1 MEMRME
7 TLAPKTQKRTATTK
21 RMTSHLIGGIG
32 NKKFDM
38 SNIEHRSKNETFDAT
53 TWEKKLYAKGE
64 VFSKQFVESKKLFAL
79 WNEGVENSE
88 VMFANYQQALLY
100 VLQHLY
106 SYLYYIETMYSKD
119 SRVAEKKL
127 LIEAIEQLAKDNDA
141 DKEYF
146 KSSSVVHN
154 IIKIAYAKQYIKAT
168 KENKRSL
175 QKRLSTYSNVLIN
188 ALTKGEDIKGKTD
201 EEGRIEPQ
209 YFQSVVLANGGINAF
224 SRLSKQSI
232 ALADELKEKGFESV
246 SEMTASEFKQ
256 HISNGEITY
265 LGNNE
270 CKHTFLNSSLDKS
283 LDEHLDIEVGEYALA
298 LVRKDEEANVVTL
311 FSTNT
316 NAIQSVL
323 NSESTRIENETVEQ
337 FTETLESEL
346 AERDEDFAKKLDAKR
361 VKAAI
366 GMTLTDLKTLEKAQ
380 QLALKHGG
388 FENAVKIYG
397 DYVSGDNLI
406 SGEYAFNNKNEK

>member
-1 MEMRME
+1 MVGENMSN
-7 TLAPKTQKRTATTK
+7 TTAQQKRTATTK
-21 RMTSHLIGGIG
+21 RMTSQLIGGIG
-32 NKKFDM
+32 NIKKVDM
-38 SNIEHRSKNETFDAT
+38 RSIEQRAKKETFNAT
-53 TWEKKLYAKGE
+53 DWEKKLYKGE
-64 VFSKQFVESKKLFAL
+64 VFSKQFVDSKKLFAL
-79 WNEGVENSE
+79 WSEGVENSE

-119 SRVAEKKL
+119 SRTAEKKIL
-127 LIEAIEQLAKDNDA
+127 VEAIEQLAKDNDA
-141 DKEYF
+141 DKDYF
-146 KSSSVVHN
+146 KSGSVAHN
-154 IIKIAYAKQYIKAT
+154 IIKIAYANQYIKAT
-168 KENKRSL
+168 KENKRGL

-209 YFQSVVLANGGINAF
+209 YFQSEVLANGGINAF
-224 SRLSKQSI
+224 SRLSKEAI
-232 ALADELKEKGFESV
+232 ALVKELEEKGFKTVGER
-246 SEMTASEFKQ
+246 TASEFKQ

-265 LGNNE
+265 LGNDE

-316 NAIQSVL
+316 NAIESVL
-323 NSESTRIENETVEQ
+323 VSESTRIENETVKQ
-337 FTETLESEL
+337 FTEAMEN
-346 AERDEDFAKKLDAKR
+346 ERAKKDKDFAKRIDSKR
-361 VKAAI
+361 SKKAI

-380 QLALKHGG
+380 KLALIHGG

-406 SGEYAFNNKNEK
+406 NGEYAFNNKNEK

>member
-1 MEMRME
+1 MKPSMLM
-7 TLAPKTQKRTATTK
+7 QKPTASKK
-21 RMTSHLIGGIG
+21 RATNTVVQNVNLNAIRQRKS
-32 NKKFDM
+32 DD
-38 SNIEHRSKNETFDAT
+38 TFDAT
-53 TWEKKLYAKGE
+53 SWEKKLYKGE
-64 VFSKQFVESKKLFAL
+64 VFSKQFVETKKLFAL

-119 SRVAEKKL
+119 NRTAEKKIL
-127 LIEAIEQLAKDNDA
+127 VDAIEQLAKENVA
-141 DKEYF
+141 DKDYF
-146 KSSSVVHN
+146 KSGSVAHN
-154 IIKIAYAKQYIKAT
+154 IIKIAYAQQYINAN
-168 KENKRSL
+168 EGNKRGL

-209 YFQSVVLANGGINAF
+209 YFQSEVLANGGINAF

-232 ALADELKEKGFESV
+232 ELANELAEKGFKTV

-265 LGNNE
+265 LGNDE
-270 CKHTFLNSSLDKS
+270 CKHTFLNTSLDKS

-323 NSESTRIENETVEQ
+323 VSESTRIENETVEQ

-346 AERDEDFAKKLDAKR
+346 AERDEDFAKKLEAKR
-361 VKAAI
+361 VKKEL
-366 GMTLTDLKTLEKAQ
+366 GMTLTDLKTLEKVKL
-380 QLALKHGG
+380 LALKHGG
-388 FENAVKIYG
+388 YEKALEKYDAYLEGTETIDG
-397 DYVSGDNLI
+397 K
-406 SGEYAFNNKNEK
+406 YAFADEISIKS

>member
-1 MEMRME
+1 ME
-7 TLAPKTQKRTATTK
+7 TTMLQQRPTASKKRATNTVVQNVNLNAIRQRK
-21 RMTSHLIGGIG
+21 S
-32 NKKFDM
+32 DD
-38 SNIEHRSKNETFDAT
+38 TFDAT
-53 TWEKKLYAKGE
+53 SWEKKLYKGE
-64 VFSKQFVESKKLFAL
+64 VFSKQFVETKKLFAL

-119 SRVAEKKL
+119 NRTAEKKIL
-127 LIEAIEQLAKDNDA
+127 VDAIEQLAKENVA
-141 DKEYF
+141 DKDYF
-146 KSSSVVHN
+146 KSGSVAHN
-154 IIKIAYAKQYIKAT
+154 IIKIAYAQQYINAN
-168 KENKRSL
+168 EGNKRGL

-209 YFQSVVLANGGINAF
+209 YFQSEVLANGGINAF

-232 ALADELKEKGFESV
+232 ELANELAEKGFKTV

-265 LGNNE
+265 LGNDE
-270 CKHTFLNSSLDKS
+270 CKHTFLNTSLDKS

-323 NSESTRIENETVEQ
+323 VSESTRIENETVEQ

-346 AERDEDFAKKLDAKR
+346 AERDEDFAKKLEAKR
-361 VKAAI
+361 VKKEL
-366 GMTLTDLKTLEKAQ
+366 GMTLTDLKTLEKVKL
-380 QLALKHGG
+380 LALKHGG
-388 FENAVKIYG
+388 YEKALEKYDAYLEGTETIDG
-397 DYVSGDNLI
+397 K
-406 SGEYAFNNKNEK
+406 YAFADEISIKS

>member
-1 MEMRME
+1 MSN
-7 TLAPKTQKRTATTK
+7 TTAQQKQTASTK
-21 RMTSHLIGGIG
+21 KMTSQIIGGIS
-32 NKKFDM
+32 NRKKIDIR
-38 SNIEHRSKNETFDAT
+38 SIEQRAKKETFNAT
-53 TWEKKLYAKGE
+53 DWEKKLYKGE
-64 VFSKQFVESKKLFAL
+64 VFSKQFVDSKKLFAL
-79 WNEGVENSE
+79 WSEGVENSE

-119 SRVAEKKL
+119 SRTAEKKIL
-127 LIEAIEQLAKDNDA
+127 VDAIEQLAKDNDA
-141 DKEYF
+141 DKDYF
-146 KSSSVVHN
+146 KSGTVAHN
-154 IIKIAYAKQYIKAT
+154 IIKIAYANQYIKAT
-168 KENKRSL
+168 KENKRGL

-209 YFQSVVLANGGINAF
+209 YFQSEVLANGGINTF

-232 ALADELKEKGFESV
+232 ELANELEEKGFKSV
-246 SEMTASEFKQ
+246 GERTASEFMQ

-265 LGNNE
+265 LGNDE

-311 FSTNT
+311 FSTNA

-323 NSESTRIENETVEQ
+323 VSESTRIENETVEQ

-346 AERDEDFAKKLDAKR
+346 AERDKDFAKVFEAKR
-361 VKAAI
+361 VKKEL
-366 GMTLTDLKTLEKAQ
+366 GMTLTDLKALEKVKL
-380 QLALKHGG
+380 LALKHGSYEKALEKYDAYLEG
-388 FENAVKIYG
+388 SETIDGK
-397 DYVSGDNLI
+397 
-406 SGEYAFNNKNEK
+406 YAFADEISIKS